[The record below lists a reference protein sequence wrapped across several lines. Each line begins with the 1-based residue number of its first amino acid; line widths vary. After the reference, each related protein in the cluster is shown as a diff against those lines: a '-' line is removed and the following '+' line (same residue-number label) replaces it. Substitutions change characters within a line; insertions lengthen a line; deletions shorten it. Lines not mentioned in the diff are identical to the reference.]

1 MIDLEKVLLNIVK
14 PICSDPNAVM
24 VKQMESINENEMLLY
39 VYAPSDDIGRLIG
52 KQGSMANSIRQMLQV
67 ASKIENK
74 RISIKFEAIFTGCMT
89 CFFDTIALWNLK
101 K

>member
-14 PICSDPNAVM
+14 PLCSDSDSVM
-24 VKQMESINENEMLLY
+24 VKQMESINENELLLY
-39 VYAPSDDIGRLIG
+39 VYAPSEDIARLIG

-74 RISIKFEAIFTGCMT
+74 HISIKFEA
-89 CFFDTIALWNLK
+89 L
-101 K
+101 